1 MDVLREYLPITIIF
15 LVMLQFIYTAIIQ
28 RIRIKKIDP
37 ETLVCPKCQAQ
48 GATNPRI
55 TDMGFEQLDEITI
68 SIIEGD
74 IVNVI
79 NYDPRVVFATDGV
92 IEDGLSV
99 VPLYDHNTLIVSAEL
114 YYVELDLRD
123 RLDLKLEFTE

>member
-55 TDMGFEQLDEITI
+55 TDMGFIKFTCMSCEKNFALPMPIALKIAYTITGLLMI
-68 SIIEGD
+68 LVLMIIIPMVG
-74 IVNVI
+74 
-79 NYDPRVVFATDGV
+79 
-92 IEDGLSV
+92 SM
-99 VPLYDHNTLIVSAEL
+99 
-114 YYVELDLRD
+114 
-123 RLDLKLEFTE
+123 